1 MGDVR
6 FEPLAEEHRK
16 PVIDIFNYYIRET
29 TAAYRRDAVDYDFFE
44 HFTAD
49 MATHPAYAIRNADG
63 VVAGFCMLEPFMNIA
78 TFAGIAEVTYFLH
91 PDCTGRGIGSI
102 ALSKMEDD
110 AKKIGIR
117 KLVANASLENSA
129 SVRFHL
135 ARGFSEYGRLENAGE
150 KLGRKFGIV
159 YLEKKI

>member
-1 MGDVR
+1 MGDVL

-29 TAAYRRDAVDYDFFE
+29 TAAYRRDPVGYDFFGN
-44 HFTAD
+44 FTGD
-49 MATHPAYAIRNADG
+49 TATHPAYAIRNADG
-63 VVAGFCMLEPFMNIA
+63 VVAGFCMLEPFMNVA

-91 PDCTGRGIGSI
+91 PEHTGRGIGSL
-102 ALSKMEDD
+102 ALSRMEDD

-117 KLVANASLENSA
+117 KLVANASSENPG

-135 ARGFSEYGRLENAGE
+135 ERGFTEYGRLENAGE
-150 KLGRKFGIV
+150 KLGRRFGIV
-159 YLEKKI
+159 YLEKTI